1 MSTLAD
7 VLGLKNDEAYDFD
20 NKIVRLE
27 AKITDQTN
35 IIAEFTAKIY
45 ENSAIGLQAMGFER
59 GEVTGQEAFTALKN
73 LSEKNDDLNEQFW
86 ENHKATIFFT
96 VDGLV
101 SANKRDVEKSLTD
114 QLEFSQRKFD
124 EARQEIIKKLAES
137 YADKISYSDEA
148 EIIEIL
154 TN

>member
-45 ENSAIGLQAMGFER
+45 EKSAIGLQSIGFER